1 MKTIS
6 QIELNMLIEKHN
18 RYLMTIT
25 DKKKDG
31 DRLILDEIDFTNND
45 LSNLDFMDI
54 YITDSFFYHKYLKT
68 KIWETQSYIA
78 VFLRTLC
85 LKIVI

>member
-54 YITDSFFYHKYLKT
+54 YIINKKKENFK
-68 KIWETQSYIA
+68 
-78 VFLRTLC
+78 
-85 LKIVI
+85 

>member
-25 DKKKDG
+25 DKKKDDADKKEKVG
-31 DRLILDEIDFTNND
+31 GMEQGV
-45 LSNLDFMDI
+45 
-54 YITDSFFYHKYLKT
+54 H
-68 KIWETQSYIA
+68 
-78 VFLRTLC
+78 LRT
-85 LKIVI
+85 